1 MRVCLISTSTFPSDQ
16 GLRTLS
22 GCLERAG
29 HEVLMIFLPL
39 VEDYMRKYAPGELKE
54 IFEKAKGYDLVGIG
68 SMESTTG
75 RAKQLID
82 QFQDNNV
89 PLVWGGPHP
98 TFFPEKCFKMCNLI
112 CVGEAEEALEEL
124 CDVMDKGGDISNLKN
139 FWVRTKDG
147 KETMNEVRPPANDL
161 DTLAQPD
168 FDIEDQW
175 ILEKGKMIPFE
186 ERHFAGML
194 FFQTERGCP
203 QACSYC
209 TNNILRALYEDK
221 ADALRTYSVDYVIKF
236 FKHIKD
242 RFPTIQTIDIRDE
255 TITVRNIKWLR
266 EFSKRYKEEIGIRM
280 KCLAEPATMAF
291 GEVSDEKIRLLV
303 EAGLTDIIIGIQS
316 GSDRLNKEVYN
327 RFITAKHVLECA
339 KIINKYSDK
348 LTVMYDIIS
357 CNPYETNEDIIQTIR
372 LLQKIPKPYFLSVN
386 NLIFFE
392 GTPLFK
398 KALEDG
404 LIKTYNDTAGT
415 LNYWDRWKH
424 IKLKKKN
431 PYLNLVINMMR
442 GSVTERRFGMLP
454 AWYVNYLTR
463 KDVVSRNVRNESK
476 TYAVGEMVEVMDNT
490 REKIVK
496 PIYRKTPVAFKTFYD
511 KIRYRM

>member
-1 MRVCLISTSTFPSDQ
+1 MKITLISTSTFPSDQ

-22 GCLERAG
+22 ACLEKAG

-39 VEDYMRKYAPGELKE
+39 VEDYMRRYTKKELEE
-54 IFEKAKGYDLVGIG
+54 IWNKSKNSELVGIG

-82 QFQDNNV
+82 LFQNNNV
-89 PLVWGGPHP
+89 PIVWGGPHP
-98 TFFPEKCFKMCNLI
+98 TFFPEKCFKMCNI
-112 CVGEAEEALEEL
+112 IAVGEAEEALVEL
-124 CDVMDKGGDISNLKN
+124 ADKMEKKEDISMIKN
-139 FWVRTKDG
+139 FWIRKDN
-147 KETMNEVRPPANDL
+147 KEYKNEVRAPPNNL
-161 DTLAQPD
+161 DVLAQPD

-175 ILEKGKMIPFE
+175 ILEHGKLIPFE

-221 ADALRTYSVDYVIKF
+221 ADLLRTHSVDYVISFFRKIKNKF
-236 FKHIKD
+236 PSIK
-242 RFPTIQTIDIRDE
+242 TIDIRDE
-255 TITVRNIKWLR
+255 TITVRKTDWLR
-266 EFSKRYKEEIGIRM
+266 EFSRRYKKEIGIRM

-291 GEVSDEKIRLLV
+291 GDVSDEKIRLLV

-327 RFITAKHVLECA
+327 RFITARHVLECA
-339 KIINKYSDK
+339 KIINKYKDK
-348 LTVMYDIIS
+348 LTVMYDVIS

-392 GTPLFK
+392 GTPLYK
-398 KALEDG
+398 KAMDDG
-404 LIKTYNDTAGT
+404 LIKTYNDTAGN

-431 PYLNLVINMMR
+431 PYLNLVLNMMR
-442 GSVTERRFGMLP
+442 GSATERRYGLLP
-454 AWYVNYLTR
+454 AWFVNYLTR
-463 KDVVSRNVRNESK
+463 PDVVKRNVENEIP
-476 TYAVGEMVEVMDNT
+476 TYTAGGLVEVMDNT
-490 REKIVK
+490 REKIIK
-496 PIYRKTPVAFKTFYD
+496 PAYRAMPVQVKTFYD
-511 KIRYRM
+511 RVRYRV

>member
-1 MRVCLISTSTFPSDQ
+1 MKVTLISTSTFPSDQ

-22 GCLERAG
+22 ACLEREG
-29 HEVLMIFLPL
+29 HEVLLIFLPL
-39 VEDYMRKYAPGELKE
+39 IEDYTRKYSESELNE
-54 IFEKAKGYDLVGIG
+54 IWEKAKNSGLVGIG

-82 QFQDNNV
+82 LFQKRNV
-89 PLVWGGPHP
+89 PVLWGGPHA
-98 TFFPEKCFKMCNLI
+98 TFFPEKCFEIGDMI
-112 CVGEAEEALEEL
+112 VVGEAEGAIVEIANR
-124 CDVMDKGGDISNLKN
+124 MSKGEDLTKVLNLWIRKN
-139 FWVRTKDG
+139 E
-147 KETMNEVRPPANDL
+147 KEYKNPVRPPVNDL
-161 DTLAQPD
+161 DILAHPD
-168 FDIEDQW
+168 YEIEDQL
-175 ILEKGKMIPFE
+175 ILEKGKLVPFRE
-186 ERHFAGML
+186 DHLAGMF

-209 TNNILRALYEDK
+209 TNNILRALYKGKGDL
-221 ADALRTYSVDYVIKF
+221 LRTHSVDYVIKE
-236 FKHIKD
+236 FKRIKEK
-242 RFPTIQTIDIRDE
+242 FPSINVFDIRDE
-255 TITVRNIKWLR
+255 TITVRKLDWLR
-266 EFSKRYKEEIGIRM
+266 EFSKRYKEEIGIRF

-291 GEVSDEKIRLLV
+291 GDVSDEKIRLLV

-327 RFITAKHVLECA
+327 RFITSEQVLKCA
-339 KIINKYSDK
+339 QIVNKYKNK

-357 CNPYETNEDIIQTIR
+357 CNPYETNEDIIATIR

-392 GTPLFK
+392 GTPLYR

-404 LIKTYNDTAGT
+404 LLKTYNDEANN

-431 PYLNLVINMMR
+431 PYLNLVLNMMR
-442 GSVTERRFGMLP
+442 GPCTERRYGMLP
-454 AWYVNYLTR
+454 ASFVNYLT
-463 KDVVSRNVRNESK
+463 KQNVLEYHVKNERP
-476 TYAVGEMVEVMDNT
+476 TYIVGEVVDVMDDV

-496 PIYRKTPVAFKTFYD
+496 PVYRSMPLEFKAWYD
-511 KIRYRM
+511 KVRYKA

>member
-1 MRVCLISTSTFPSDQ
+1 MKVTLISTSTFPSDQ

-22 GCLERAG
+22 ACLERAG
-29 HEVLMIFLPL
+29 HDVLMIFLPL
-39 VEDYMRKYAPGELKE
+39 VEDYTRKYTDKELKRIWDKTKE
-54 IFEKAKGYDLVGIG
+54 SQLVGIG

-82 QFQDNNV
+82 LYQNKNT
-89 PLVWGGPHP
+89 PIVWGGPHP
-98 TFFPEKCFKMCNLI
+98 TFFPEKCFNMCNI
-112 CVGEAEEALEEL
+112 IAVGEAEEAIVEL
-124 CDVMDKGGDISNLKN
+124 ADTMEKGEPIINIKN
-139 FWVRTKDG
+139 FYVRQNG
-147 KETMNEVRPPANDL
+147 KEYENPVRPPPNDL
-161 DTLAQPD
+161 DILAQPD

-175 ILEKGKMIPFE
+175 ILERGRLIPFE
-186 ERHFAGML
+186 ERHFVGML

-221 ADALRTYSVDYVIKF
+221 ADALRTHSVDYVIDF
-236 FKHIKD
+236 FKKIKS
-242 RFPTIQTIDIRDE
+242 RFPTIKTIDIRDE
-255 TITVRNIKWLR
+255 TITVRNIDWLR
-266 EFSKRYKEEIGIRM
+266 EFSEKYKREVGIRL
-280 KCLAEPATMAF
+280 KCLAEPATMSF
-291 GEVSDEKIRLLV
+291 GDVSEEKIRLLV

-327 RFITAKHVLECA
+327 RFITSKHVLDCA
-339 KIINKYSDK
+339 KIINKFKDK

-357 CNPYETNEDIIQTIR
+357 CNPYETNEDIIDTIR

-392 GTPLFK
+392 GTPLYK

-404 LIKTYNDTAGT
+404 LIKTYNDTAGN

-431 PYLNLVINMMR
+431 PYLNLVLNMMR
-442 GSVTERRFGMLP
+442 GSCTGRRYGLIP
-454 AWYVNYLTR
+454 ARALDYLTR
-463 KDVVSRNVRNESK
+463 KDIVTYHVENERP
-476 TYAVGEMVEVMDNT
+476 TYTVGEVVEVMDNT
-490 REKIVK
+490 REKIAK
-496 PIYRKTPVAFKTFYD
+496 PLFRAMPLQFKTFYD
-511 KIRYRM
+511 RVRYKV

>member
-1 MRVCLISTSTFPSDQ
+1 MKITLISTSTFPSDQ

-22 GCLERAG
+22 ACLERAG

-39 VEDYMRKYAPGELKE
+39 VEDYMRRYAKNELQA
-54 IFEKAKGYDLVGIG
+54 IWEKTKNSELVGIG

-75 RAKQLID
+75 RAKQLLD
-82 QFQDNNV
+82 MYQKNNI
-89 PLVWGGPHP
+89 PIVWGGPHP
-98 TFFPEKCFKMCNLI
+98 TFFPEKCFDMCDLI
-112 CVGEAEEALEEL
+112 CVGEAEEALVEL
-124 CDVMDKGGDISNLKN
+124 ANTMDKNQPITNLKN
-139 FWVRTKDG
+139 FWVRQDG
-147 KETMNEVRPPANDL
+147 KEYKNPVRPPANDL
-161 DTLAQPD
+161 DILAQPD

-221 ADALRTYSVDYVIKF
+221 ADLLRTHSVDYVIDF
-236 FKHIKD
+236 FKKIKN
-242 RFPTIQTIDIRDE
+242 RFPTIQTIDLRDE
-255 TITVRNIKWLR
+255 TITVRKTAWLK
-266 EFSKRYKEEIGIRM
+266 EFSEKYKKEIGIRL
-280 KCLAEPATMAF
+280 KCLAEPATMSF
-291 GEVSDEKIRLLV
+291 GKVSEEKIRLLV

-316 GSDRLNKEVYN
+316 GSDRLNKEVYH
-327 RFITAKHVLECA
+327 RFITGKNVLECA
-339 KIINKYSDK
+339 KTINKFKDK

-357 CNPYETNEDIIQTIR
+357 CNPYETNEDIIETIR

-392 GTPLFK
+392 GTPLYK
-398 KALEDG
+398 KAREDG
-404 LIKTYNDTAGT
+404 LIKTYNDTAGN

-431 PYLNLVINMMR
+431 PYLNLVLNMMR
-442 GSVTERRFGMLP
+442 GSVTERRYGLLP
-454 AWYVNYLTR
+454 ASFVEYLTR
-463 KDVVSRNVRNESK
+463 RDMVRYNIRNEK
-476 TYAVGEMVEVMDNT
+476 PTYMAGEVVEVMDNT
-490 REKIVK
+490 REKIIK
-496 PIYRKTPVAFKTFYD
+496 PAFRAMPIRVKTFYD
-511 KIRYRM
+511 KVRYKV

>member
-1 MRVCLISTSTFPSDQ
+1 MKITLISTSTFPSDQ

-22 GCLERAG
+22 ACLERSG
-29 HEVLMIFLPL
+29 HDVLMLFLPL
-39 VEDYMRKYAPGELKE
+39 VEDYMRRYSERELKE
-54 IFEKAKGYDLVGIG
+54 IWAKAKDSDLVGIS

-82 QFQDNNV
+82 LFQERNV
-89 PLVWGGPHP
+89 SIVWGGPHP

-112 CVGEAEEALEEL
+112 AVGEAEEALCEL
-124 CDVMDKGGDISNLKN
+124 ADKMGRGEDITNIKN
-139 FWVRTKDG
+139 FWVRLNG
-147 KETMNEVRPPANDL
+147 KEYQNPVRPPPNDL
-161 DTLAQPD
+161 DTLAEPD

-175 ILEKGKMIPFE
+175 ILERGKMIPFE
-186 ERHFAGML
+186 ERHLGGML

-209 TNNILRALYEDK
+209 TNNILRALYEGK
-221 ADALRTYSVDYVIKF
+221 GDALRSYSVDYVVGF
-236 FKHIKD
+236 FKKIKEK
-242 RFPTIQTIDIRDE
+242 FPSIKVIDIRDE
-255 TITVRNIKWLR
+255 TITVRKTSWLR
-266 EFSKRYKEEIGIRM
+266 EFSEKYKKEVGIRL

-291 GEVSDEKIRLLV
+291 GDVSDEKIGLLV

-327 RFITAKHVLECA
+327 RFITSKQVLECA
-339 KIINKYSDK
+339 KIVNKYKDK

-357 CNPYETNEDIIQTIR
+357 CNPYETNEDIIETIR
-372 LLQKIPKPYFLSVN
+372 LLQQIPKPYFLSVN

-392 GTPLFK
+392 GTPLYK
-398 KALEDG
+398 KAVEDG

-431 PYLNLVINMMR
+431 PYLNLVLNMMR
-442 GSVTERRFGMLP
+442 GSCTERRYGLMP
-454 AWYVNYLTR
+454 ASVVEYLTSKKVVNYHV
-463 KDVVSRNVRNESK
+463 KNEK
-476 TYAVGEMVEVMDNT
+476 PTYAAGEFIEVMDNT
-490 REKIVK
+490 REKIIK
-496 PIYRKTPVAFKTFYD
+496 PIYRAMPLQVKSFYD
-511 KIRYRM
+511 KVRYKF